1 MEAGSKAKKLLERL
15 CQEFLD
21 ALTRPWS
28 TFTAIRIVVR
38 GIAAMAPSIAYL
50 KGKQGQ
56 GRMSASKSA
65 TNGTDSDSG
74 GGLVM
79 RVILALKRA
88 SDLSMEDQEGGSDAP
103 TGILSL
109 GIYRLNHAA
118 LFLHAIASVLLAS
131 PTENVVMSND
141 LAEHLQKTS
150 VDLVVAFP
158 RVSLLHQHVVTQGL
172 CLLLQA
178 LYNLHAS
185 TFNAY
190 LNELIPALFYRSL
203 SRREMDERVN
213 INMDFLAALTKSL
226 KGTNYALRGDRLV
239 TPYVAVWSEL
249 LVPADSETVEKVM
262 IPHRYDQ
269 TVAVALYGCL
279 MTEALRSL
287 RTLDLVY
294 IEVDGI
300 LFPVTRRALD
310 SADMA
315 NVLSRIYGADALAKL
330 AAGHDLDLSYE
341 IKNEQQ
347 NAAGSDSSPTDQS
360 QTDTQDDDGGS
371 GYDGGQQTV
380 GVESSTPTV
389 FPNNPADQDVLLSLV
404 TLLELLIPRHLVDH
418 LPTWFSAF
426 CDACVVL
433 ARNHPFVSPSYRMLR
448 CLLETVT
455 AVPKFTKKLQ
465 KIRQRQIADKMLQP
479 MVINDDIN
487 HENSTDGG
495 SGSKPRTSLSNTIN
509 KIRALFVDLH
519 TEHLT
524 NFHDEL
530 LASVLELVLS
540 ASTVF
545 VPITTRLT
553 VIVLAI
559 KTGVQAASAVSTLHR
574 LVLEFSAERESSLV
588 EKLYF
593 NHHLSQLLPLLD
605 PYLMISEDTGA
616 TRGKIKLVAKTAKTT
631 RKKSLR
637 DSAAAVWESK
647 RSHTEGDAG
656 TPLPPPPYPV
666 CLNINPLLTWTNPH
680 TLVYR
685 PSCLYCHGCG
695 GTDYLKCRPV
705 VGCSIVLRNQ
715 HYHGASSYAIVG
727 AIGWP

>member
-56 GRMSASKSA
+56 GSMSASKSA

-287 RTLDLVY
+287 RTLDL
-294 IEVDGI
+294 
-300 LFPVTRRALD
+300 
-310 SADMA
+310 
-315 NVLSRIYGADALAKL
+315 
-330 AAGHDLDLSYE
+330 SYE

-509 KIRALFVDLH
+509 KIRALFVDVH

-616 TRGKIKLVAKTAKTT
+616 TRGQIKLVAKTAKTT

>member
-1 MEAGSKAKKLLERL
+1 MEAGKNAKKELERL

-28 TFTAIRIVVR
+28 TFNAIRIVVR
-38 GIAAMAPSIAYL
+38 GLAAMAPAIAFL
-50 KGKQGQ
+50 KGKPGH
-56 GRMSASKSA
+56 GSMSASKSA
-65 TNGTDSDSG
+65 TSSADSDSSSG
-74 GGLVM
+74 SGSGLVM

-109 GIYRLNHAA
+109 GVYRLNHAA
-118 LFLHAIASVLLAS
+118 LFLHALASVLLAS
-131 PTENVVMSND
+131 PIEHIVMSND

-158 RVSLLHQHVVTQGL
+158 RVSLSHQHVVTQGL

-203 SRREMDERVN
+203 SRRENDEKVN
-213 INMDFLAALTKSL
+213 INMDLLAALTKSL

-239 TPYVAVWSEL
+239 APYVAVWSEL
-249 LVPADSETVEKVM
+249 LVPADHETLEKVV
-262 IPHRYDQ
+262 PHRYDQ

-287 RTLDLVY
+287 RTLDL
-294 IEVDGI
+294 
-300 LFPVTRRALD
+300 
-310 SADMA
+310 
-315 NVLSRIYGADALAKL
+315 
-330 AAGHDLDLSYE
+330 SYE

-347 NAAGSDSSPTDQS
+347 NGLHAAGDSSSSSNQS
-360 QTDTQDDDGGS
+360 QFDTQDDDSGS
-371 GYDGGQQTV
+371 GGYDEGRQSGGA
-380 GVESSTPTV
+380 ESSTV

-448 CLLETVT
+448 CLVETVT
-455 AVPKFTKKLQ
+455 AVPKFTRKLQ
-465 KIRQRQIADKMLQP
+465 KIRQRQIADKLLQP

-487 HENSTDGG
+487 HENSTDG
-495 SGSKPRTSLSNTIN
+495 KPKTSLSNTIN

-530 LASVLELVLS
+530 LASVLDLALS

-574 LVLEFSAERESSLV
+574 MVLEFSAEQESSLV
-588 EKLYF
+588 EKVYF
-593 NHHLSQLLPLLD
+593 NQHLSQLLPLLD

-616 TRGKIKLVAKTAKTT
+616 TRGQIKLVAKTAKTT
-631 RKKSLR
+631 RKKSMR
-637 DSAAAVWESK
+637 DNAAAVWESK
-647 RSHTEGDAG
+647 RPQTEGGAG
-656 TPLPPPPYPV
+656 T
-666 CLNINPLLTWTNPH
+666 NP
-680 TLVYR
+680 
-685 PSCLYCHGCG
+685 
-695 GTDYLKCRPV
+695 
-705 VGCSIVLRNQ
+705 
-715 HYHGASSYAIVG
+715 SS
-727 AIGWP
+727 